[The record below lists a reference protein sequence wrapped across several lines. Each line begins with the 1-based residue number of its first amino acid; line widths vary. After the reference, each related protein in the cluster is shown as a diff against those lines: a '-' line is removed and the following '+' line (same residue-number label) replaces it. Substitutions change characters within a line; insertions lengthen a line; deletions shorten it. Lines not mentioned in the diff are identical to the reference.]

1 MEDVSRSR
9 EVVGASA
16 GVCDIAVVVV
26 DGGGDS
32 DVVRG
37 WMESDSS
44 GYSPV
49 GNVVGEITSLK
60 RRRHEHTQS
69 LHKKE

>member
-26 DGGGDS
+26 DGGGD
-32 DVVRG
+32 
-37 WMESDSS
+37 SDSS